1 MHTICDSRTINC
13 IGGDIIMFK
22 KMMILA
28 LAVGFMAAVS
38 GPAAAADTIKI
49 GFNAPLT
56 GFAASDGKSSTEG
69 AKLAVR
75 QINEAG
81 GVLGRKLELIIYD
94 DQAKPAQSI
103 PIANKLIG
111 RDKVVV
117 GISGSYSGATR
128 SAAGVFQENKVPYIS
143 AYAIHPDITR
153 AGNYVFRTSFL
164 GQVQGKAGAKLIGDI
179 MGKKKV
185 VIITLQ
191 NDFGKSLAAGFKE
204 MAAKYGI
211 TVINEYQYSIK
222 DRQFGSI
229 VAKIKADNPEAIY
242 ASGYYF
248 TAGPLVSQLRSAGI
262 HAPVIGQE
270 GYDSQKFIEIAG
282 KAAEG
287 VIITTSLD
295 RDSKARETA
304 DFIRA
309 FEKQAGFKAD
319 MVAASG
325 HTAVMVAARAI
336 EQAGST
342 DYRAV
347 RDAIASVKLN
357 VSTGTIK
364 FNALGEVMKAVQ
376 VQVVRDGNWH
386 HYAVIDDT
394 DLLAPPA
401 K

>member
-1 MHTICDSRTINC
+1 MMKKLS
-13 IGGDIIMFK
+13 II
-22 KMMILA
+22 L
-28 LAVGFMAAVS
+28 LAVCLVAGWCGM
-38 GPAAAADTIKI
+38 AAAADTIKI
-49 GFNAPLT
+49 GFHAPLT

-69 AKLAVR
+69 GKLAVN
-75 QINEAG
+75 QVNAAG
-81 GVLGRKLELIIYD
+81 GVLGKQLELVIYD

-111 RDKVVV
+111 QDKVVV

-128 SAAGVFQENKVPYIS
+128 SAAGVFQDAKIPYIS

-153 AGNYVFRTSFL
+153 AGEYVFRTSFL
-164 GQVQGKAGAKLIGDI
+164 GEIQGKAGAKLIGDM

-204 MAAKYGI
+204 KAADYGI
-211 TVINEYQYSIK
+211 NIVNEYQYSIK

-229 VAKIKADNPEAIY
+229 VAKVKADNPDAIY

-248 TAGPLVSQLRSAGI
+248 TAGPLVSQLRSAGVACPI
-262 HAPVIGQE
+262 IGQE

-295 RDSKARETA
+295 RDSKVPETA
-304 DFIRA
+304 DFIAA
-309 FEKQAGFKAD
+309 FEKQAGFKSD

-325 HTAVMVAARAI
+325 HTAVMVAADAI
-336 EQAGST
+336 KRAGST
-342 DYRAV
+342 DPDKVLAAV
-347 RDAIASVKLN
+347 KATDLK

-376 VQVVRDGNWH
+376 VQVVKEGNWH
-386 HYAVIDDT
+386 HYAVIDDPA
-394 DLLAPPA
+394 LLSPPA